1 MLRFLL
7 LGVFLAG
14 ALACKSAEPEVE
26 RLATSHRSADFETYS
41 MRRVG
46 LFPFYGDGVTFEDA
60 RDLQSSFF
68 SELSG
73 VVPFEVVPLDMSDV
87 AEIPTSDPFR
97 SGTYKPR
104 TVIDVARRFRLD
116 GAFVGTVTDRQQ
128 FSPQRIGLQVDL
140 VATETGLVI
149 WSGNVHL
156 DAAQDQVRDNVKL
169 WVEGGQ
175 GDIAEIDWKLSL
187 ISPRR
192 FGHFAAYQ
200 LARQLE
206 PPTVEDE

>member
-1 MLRFLL
+1 MQRNVA
-7 LGVFLAG
+7 LGI
-14 ALACKSAEPEVE
+14 ALALCCACNSAPPEVE
-26 RLATSHRSADFETYS
+26 LLATSHRSADFDTYAL
-41 MRRVG
+41 RRVG
-46 LFPFYGDGVTFEDA
+46 LFAFRGDGVTFEDG

-68 SELSG
+68 SEISG
-73 VVPFEVVPLDMSDV
+73 TVPFEVVPLDLSDI

-140 VATETGLVI
+140 VAAETGLVI

-206 PPTVEDE
+206 PPGEE